1 VNKEEQLKTPILF
14 LIFNRPETT
23 FKVFEQIR
31 SVKPEFLYISADG
44 PRSTDEMRI
53 CEIARSVKDKID
65 WPCQVKLRYSEK
77 NFGCKYGVSA
87 GISWFFEHVEEGI
100 IIEDDC
106 LPDLSFFRYAEELLT
121 KYRGDEKVMQIGASN
136 FQDKNFSIKDSYY
149 FSLYNHIWGW
159 ASWRRAWKYYDV
171 DLNTIRIDDF
181 KLKLNELFERKVDK
195 EFWLEMFKYV
205 KSGNINTWDYQWMFA
220 MWMKD
225 GIAIT
230 PIVNLI
236 SNIGFG
242 EGSTNTQI
250 GDEKFAKNKITGLNF
265 PLRHSD
271 KIVIN
276 KTADLYTGDYLFK
289 ISNLARS
296 FNLKIKLARMLPVK
310 WKNRIKKWMS

>member
-1 VNKEEQLKTPILF
+1 
-14 LIFNRPETT
+14 
-23 FKVFEQIR
+23 
-31 SVKPEFLYISADG
+31 
-44 PRSTDEMRI
+44 
-53 CEIARSVKDKID
+53 
-65 WPCQVKLRYSEK
+65 
-77 NFGCKYGVSA
+77 
-87 GISWFFEHVEEGI
+87 
-100 IIEDDC
+100 
-106 LPDLSFFRYAEELLT
+106 
-121 KYRGDEKVMQIGASN
+121 
-136 FQDKNFSIKDSYY
+136 
-149 FSLYNHIWGW
+149 
-159 ASWRRAWKYYDV
+159 
-171 DLNTIRIDDF
+171 
-181 KLKLNELFERKVDK
+181 
-195 EFWLEMFKYV
+195 
-205 KSGNINTWDYQWMFA
+205 MFA